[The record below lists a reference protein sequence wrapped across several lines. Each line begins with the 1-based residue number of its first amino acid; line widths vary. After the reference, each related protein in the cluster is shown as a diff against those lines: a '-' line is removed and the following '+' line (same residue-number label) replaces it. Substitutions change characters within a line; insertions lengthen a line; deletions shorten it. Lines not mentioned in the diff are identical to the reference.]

1 MATILVV
8 DDVAEN
14 VAALDRALRRLGYD
28 VLSALDGPQALAL
41 AQAKCPD
48 VILLDI
54 LMPRVDGIEVCRRL
68 KRTPATRAI
77 PIILV
82 SGLAHEEH
90 VVKGLDAGAVDYITK
105 PFNDAILAARVR
117 SALRV
122 KEAYDAVQASA
133 QLRSDL
139 LATTSDELR
148 TPLTTIIEFTDNLLA
163 SGRSEEERRAAI
175 NGIRR
180 TGDRLLRIVQ
190 DIRDMSDIE
199 AGRIE
204 AELSECSPLEVIA
217 DVGAL
222 MNRHA
227 RAKGLQLDV
236 EFAGP
241 IPERMRTDPV
251 RLRQILFY
259 LVGNALKFTDGGSVG
274 VRARFLPASELGSA
288 LQFEVVDSGMG
299 MCGGR
304 AAERYGCDTEI
315 DPSTARDLGAAGF
328 ALAIS
333 SHLTAVLGGRMSVT
347 CGPDAGCRVRVTVP
361 TGPLD
366 GVPLLEQ
373 PEPSAPRRATDR
385 VGTQTVGR
393 LEGCR
398 ILFAED
404 ELATQKALS
413 RALTNAGATVT
424 VAVTGPA
431 AVALALAAAAAGNPF
446 DVLVVE
452 MHLSAMAGE
461 SAVQQLR
468 SRGYGGPIV
477 VLAEVDRCASSGA
490 GAARSSV
497 VVKPVDPAVLI
508 DTIATLQRGR
518 GEAGDTTTPAC
529 G

>member
-8 DDVAEN
+8 DDVVEN

-28 VLSALDGPQALAL
+28 VLSALDGSQALAL
-41 AQAKCPD
+41 AQEKCPD

-54 LMPRVDGIEVCRRL
+54 LMPHVDGIEVCRRL

-90 VVKGLDAGAVDYITK
+90 IVRGLDAGAIDYITK

-139 LATTSDELR
+139 LASTSDELR

-163 SGRSEEERRAAI
+163 TGRSEEERRAAI

-180 TGDRLLRIVQ
+180 TGDHLLRIVQ
-190 DIRDMSDIE
+190 DIRDMTDIE
-199 AGRIE
+199 AGRVE
-204 AELSECSPLEVIA
+204 ADLSECSPLEVIA

-222 MNRHA
+222 MHRHA

-241 IPERMRTDPV
+241 IPERMRTDPA

-274 VRARFLPASELGSA
+274 VRARFLPASEVGSA
-288 LQFEVVDSGMG
+288 LQFEVVDSGTG

-304 AAERYGCDTEI
+304 VAERYERDTEI
-315 DPSTARDLGAAGF
+315 DPSAARDLGAAGF

-333 SHLTAVLGGRMSVT
+333 SHLTAVLNGRMSVT
-347 CGPDAGCRVRVTVP
+347 CGPSAGCRVRVTVP

-366 GVPLLEQ
+366 GVALLEQ
-373 PEPSAPRRATDR
+373 RPSVVRQVNHRADVQP
-385 VGTQTVGR
+385 VGG
-393 LEGCR
+393 LAGCR

-404 ELATQKALS
+404 DLVTQKTLS
-413 RALTNAGATVT
+413 RALTNAGASVT

-446 DVLVVE
+446 DVLLVE

-477 VLAEVDRCASSGA
+477 VLTEADRAASSVVGV
-490 GAARSSV
+490 ARSSV
-497 VVKPVDPAVLI
+497 VVKPVDPVALVGTVGALV
-508 DTIATLQRGR
+508 RGR
-518 GEAGDTTTPAC
+518 GEAAGPIPAAC
-529 G
+529 V